1 MHICTFSKLMKSLT
15 SVFCTGCLKISADE
29 DETANTIIGTVQNI
43 DEVKISGKCK

>member
-15 SVFCTGCLKISADE
+15 SAFCTGCLKISADK
-29 DETANTIIGTVQNI
+29 ANTIIGRVQNI